1 MNQIK
6 NICNPYRE
14 NVKYKL
20 NDNTKNRHQIK
31 ASNTMNPILNITA
44 TKTRQNRIFFSLL
57 QTNQFTDLNL
67 NTHKYHKLKKYTHAN
82 KIKPQLIKLIQ
93 LQNKIQLPRQLKNKD
108 KKHTNKE
115 EKQQK
120 LNSGNYFDNMR
131 QTHIKTKTST
141 YARKQRQM
149 QKASKRPPQSVK
161 STSRLLTTTMKLTR
175 IQN

>member
-93 LQNKIQLPRQLKNKD
+93 LQNKIQLPRQLK
-108 KKHTNKE
+108 KKAKTYKQ

-120 LNSGNYFDNMR
+120 SNSGNYFDNMR
-131 QTHIKTKTST
+131 QTHIKTQTST

-149 QKASKRPPQSVK
+149 QKASKRLPRSV
-161 STSRLLTTTMKLTR
+161 LLTTTMKLTR